1 MSKFLLLT
9 DFIQF
14 LESELLLSAGEITAE
29 SDFRSLRTWS
39 SLNALIV
46 ISRIND
52 ETEILLTASDLARC
66 TTVHELHQ
74 LMVSKS
80 NGVL

>member
-52 ETEILLTASDLARC
+52 
-66 TTVHELHQ
+66 
-74 LMVSKS
+74 
-80 NGVL
+80 